1 MGLVECCEGC
11 LVTPGELV
19 CHMHLQQGFVMEF
32 LWPVLD
38 FEIDIV
44 DELETPLWIVQGLEL
59 DQGTLYR
66 EVVGRQDLGQ
76 GSPT

>member
-1 MGLVECCEGC
+1 
-11 LVTPGELV
+11 
-19 CHMHLQQGFVMEF
+19 MHLQQGFVMEF
-32 LWPVLD
+32 LWLVLD

-44 DELETPLWIVQGLEL
+44 DELEAPLWIVQGLEH